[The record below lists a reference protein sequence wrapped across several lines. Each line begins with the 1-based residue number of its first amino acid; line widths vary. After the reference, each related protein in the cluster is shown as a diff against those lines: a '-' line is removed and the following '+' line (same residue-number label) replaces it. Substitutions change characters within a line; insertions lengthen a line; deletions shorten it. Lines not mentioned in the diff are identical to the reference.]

1 MNDNKEWDAKKLEK
15 ILFAHYVKSS
25 LRISLVTF
33 AFALM
38 ARLAKSIPGIVPGP
52 LSIAPFLSFLNF
64 ISTPLIIISVIIL
77 ITGTLSAK
85 IKAEHRSQTSYIGIK
100 NTDREQEADQEI
112 ITIIDTSFLT

>member
-1 MNDNKEWDAKKLEK
+1 MNDNKEGGAKKLEK
-15 ILFAHYVKSS
+15 ILFTHYVKSS
-25 LRISLVTF
+25 LRLSLVTF

-38 ARLAKSIPGIVPGP
+38 ARFAKSIPEILPGS

-85 IKAEHRSQTSYIGIK
+85 IKAEHRSQTDYIGIK
-100 NTDREQEADQEI
+100 NADREKEAGQEI